1 MATSTST
8 FYLNISAIKA
18 LCQGVS
24 GVSSPGLKYGYV
36 APTISVGASG
46 DFFFNIA
53 SLSSYQLYGPKTTT
67 WPTSAITLT
76 TAEYLTSYV
85 AAAIDTEL
93 SDLTGGSDLALAC
106 LKDGGNSGY
115 GILSSLRILN
125 EGADQANRGSLRIST
140 RAGILNQHPHITCS
154 AFSDENFRV
163 DWDGSLTANNIT
175 TDGAITVNPTY
186 QTTAGVNRLFGGNI
200 FGTNECFVSAQKV
213 SISIGEATSAYNA
226 NCLVGGGNSIAT
238 GQYSCSL
245 GLGSQAIGQGT
256 FITGLDS
263 RAVGNLSIVFGAS
276 AVGYH
281 SGTLVWNG
289 GQGANILNDVM
300 PVVYGRAGTSGHT
313 QAVFYSA
320 SGTHIGRRLSV
331 NNFRTETFNITDPV
345 LGTTETVILTV
356 PITGSDATLTV
367 NGTIS
372 GNNSIT
378 APNYYDGNSNQLL
391 ISRQTAPS
399 RLTNGVSTSADIIA
413 AFNLLLSSLT
423 AHGLVR

>member
-8 FYLNISAIKA
+8 FFLNISAIQA
-18 LCQGVS
+18 LCQGAS
-24 GVSSPGLKYGYV
+24 GITPPGLKYGYE
-36 APTISVGASG
+36 APTVTDGISG

-67 WPTSAITLT
+67 WPVSAITLT
-76 TAEYLTSYV
+76 TLNYLTSY
-85 AAAIDTEL
+85 TNTQL
-93 SDLTGGSDLALAC
+93 NSLTGGGTLAVAC

-115 GILSSLRILN
+115 GLLSSLRILN
-125 EGADQANRGSLRIST
+125 QGDDAANTGSLKINTNST
-140 RAGILNQHPHITCS
+140 AGMQRPHITCS
-154 AFSDENFRV
+154 AFGVENFILES
-163 DWDGSLTANNIT
+163 DGSLTANQGIFNGGII
-175 TDGAITVNPTY
+175 ANPNYETE
-186 QTTAGVNRLFGGNI
+186 GGENRLYGGNI
-200 FGTNECFVSAQKV
+200 FGTMECFVSAQKV
-213 SISIGEATSAYNA
+213 SISIGEATSAYNT

-238 GQYSCSL
+238 GQYSCAL
-245 GLGSQAIGQGT
+245 GWANQAIGQGT
-256 FITGLDS
+256 FITGLES

-289 GQGANILNDVM
+289 GQGADIVNEVL

-331 NNFRTETFNITDPV
+331 NNFQTQTFNITDPV
-345 LGTTETVILTV
+345 RGTTETVILTV
-356 PITGSDATLTV
+356 PITGSDATFTV

-378 APNYYDGNSNQLL
+378 APTYYDGNGAQLL
-391 ISRQTAPS
+391 MSRQTAPS

-413 AFNLLLSSLT
+413 AFNLLLNSLT